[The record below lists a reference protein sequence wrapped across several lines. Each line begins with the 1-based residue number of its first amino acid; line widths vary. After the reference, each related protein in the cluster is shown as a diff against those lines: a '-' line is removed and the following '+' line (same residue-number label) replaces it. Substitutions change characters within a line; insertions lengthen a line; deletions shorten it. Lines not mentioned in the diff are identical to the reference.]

1 MTEEKEPPQKWLGT
15 ELTEETDYLERPC
28 GLYHA
33 QPGTVIFTY
42 NCDMVIDNETGL
54 CLCYTAD
61 MLLKGATY
69 NITGDNTIVI
79 DIGDYHIGS
88 SEMDFYC
95 TEFKTENILFDVP
108 SV

>member
-1 MTEEKEPPQKWLGT
+1 MFHFTGIPLWLRVV
-15 ELTEETDYLERPC
+15 L
-28 GLYHA
+28 A
-33 QPGTVIFTY
+33 
-42 NCDMVIDNETGL
+42 
-54 CLCYTAD
+54 
-61 MLLKGATY
+61 LL
-69 NITGDNTIVI
+69 VI